1 MHTLSQTILNDYQV
15 RMRKAQKTAFIE
27 LLQKELPQE
36 VTVEQ
41 CGTFRSR
48 NLIIG
53 DLENCRY
60 IIAAHYDTAPV
71 LPFPNLLFPKNIP
84 AYIGYCLLICIA
96 FFVLTAA
103 LDVLALQI
111 VDHPLTIS
119 AVSMLLV
126 LLLFGWIFFGRPNR
140 HTANDNTSGVLT
152 AIEALHDPALK
163 EKICVVLFDHEEM
176 GLFGSAAFAKKHK
189 ELLKDKLLFNLDC
202 VGDGDYLML
211 ILSKQAQAHRDAI
224 TAAFSP
230 ENGKELLIEKSSRVL
245 YPSDQANFKN
255 AVGVAAFNRHKLLG
269 LYLDKIH
276 TGKDTVCDENNITL
290 LLHGFERLTAQDSD

>member
-1 MHTLSQTILNDYQV
+1 MHALSQTILQDYQV
-15 RMRKAQKTAFIE
+15 RMKKAQKTAFIE
-27 LLQKELPQE
+27 LLQKELPQQ
-36 VTVEQ
+36 VTVETG
-41 CGTFRSR
+41 GTFHSR

-53 DLENCRY
+53 DLDHCKY
-60 IIAAHYDTAPV
+60 ILAAHYDTASV

-84 AYIGYCLLICIA
+84 AYIGFCLLICIV
-96 FFVLTAA
+96 FFVLMTA
-103 LDVLALQI
+103 LDILALQI

-119 AVSMLLV
+119 FVSLLLV
-126 LLLFGWIFFGRPNR
+126 VLLFGWVLFGKPNR

-163 EKICVVLFDHEEM
+163 DNICVVLFDHEEM

-189 ELLKDKLLFNLDC
+189 QLLKDKLLFNLDC
-202 VGDGDYLML
+202 VGDGDHIML
-211 ILSKQAQAHRDAI
+211 ILSKQAQAQQDAI

-230 ENGKELLIEKSSRVL
+230 ENDKTVLVEKSSHVL
-245 YPSDQANFKN
+245 YPSDQSNFKN
-255 AVGVAAFNRHKLLG
+255 AVGVAAFNRHKLFG

-290 LLHGFERLTAQDSD
+290 LLHGFRRLTAQNDR